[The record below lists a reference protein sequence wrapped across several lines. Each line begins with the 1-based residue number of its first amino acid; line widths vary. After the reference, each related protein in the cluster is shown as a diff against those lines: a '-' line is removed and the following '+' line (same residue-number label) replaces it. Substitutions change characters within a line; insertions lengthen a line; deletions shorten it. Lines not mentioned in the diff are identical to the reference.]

1 MLNKSE
7 VKLLGNL
14 EVGHV
19 FVVSAPAGTG
29 KTTLVKKLLEEF
41 PCVKTTISYTT
52 RAPRAGE
59 AQGVD
64 YFFISKEEFKKKI
77 EEHEFLEY
85 VELYGDY
92 YGTSKNS
99 IEKLQKAG
107 NHVVL
112 VIDTEGGLRL
122 KKIMNATLIF
132 IMPPSLE
139 ELGKRLRERK
149 SEEPE
154 VIARR
159 LEWSKNEIEDA
170 KYYDYQIVNDN
181 LKTAYQ
187 TLRSILIAE
196 EHRVIL
202 NK

>member
-7 VKLLGNL
+7 VKLLGNV
-14 EVGHV
+14 EVGQV

-29 KTTLVKKLLEEF
+29 KTTLVKKLIEEF

-52 RAPRAGE
+52 REPRQGE

-64 YFFISKEEFKKKI
+64 YFFISKQEFQKKI

-85 VELYGDY
+85 VELYGHY

-99 IEKLQKAG
+99 IEKLQRAG

-112 VIDTEGGLRL
+112 VIDTEGGLKI
-122 KKIMNATLIF
+122 KKIMDTTLIF

-154 VIARR
+154 VITRR

-170 KYYDYQIVNDN
+170 KHYDYKIVNDN

-196 EHRVIL
+196 EHRIT
-202 NK
+202 K

>member
-7 VKLLGNL
+7 IKLLGNV
-14 EVGHV
+14 EVGQV

-29 KTTLVKKLLEEF
+29 KTTLVKKLIEEF

-52 RAPRAGE
+52 REPRQGE

-64 YFFISKEEFKKKI
+64 YFFISKQEFQKKI

-85 VELYGDY
+85 VELYGHY

-112 VIDTEGGLRL
+112 VIDTEGGLKI
-122 KKIMNATLIF
+122 KKIMDATLIF

-154 VIARR
+154 VITRR

-170 KYYDYQIVNDN
+170 KHYDYKIVNDN

-196 EHRVIL
+196 EHRIT
-202 NK
+202 K